1 MKKALVLSVLMT
13 AGSVLAEPVDLKTEA
28 KQTGVVM
35 GSFITGGVAGGPLGA
50 IAGLVAGAWLG
61 EQVVQADQVEVI
73 EQNLQKANHQVADL
87 TQKLSQSESRAQQ
100 FAQIALDQLQLEL
113 LFKTGDSELTP
124 SGQQRIT
131 YLANFLVNNPVLT
144 IRLDG
149 YTDPRGDTAFNQ
161 TLSDKRVD
169 SVAALLIDHGVE
181 QQRIKTY
188 SHGASQSQSVVG
200 DYDAYAL
207 ERVVKI
213 QLSQGDSKDAYAQVM
228 IAE

>member
-1 MKKALVLSVLMT
+1 MKKAILLSVLMT
-13 AGSVLAEPVDLKTEA
+13 AGSVLADPVDLKTEA
-28 KQTGVVM
+28 KQSGVVM
-35 GSFITGGVAGGPLGA
+35 GSFITGGIAGGPLGA

-61 EQVVQADQVEVI
+61 EQVVEADQAEAM
-73 EQNLQKANHQVADL
+73 EYKLQKANHQVADL
-87 TQKLSQSESRAQQ
+87 TQKLSQSESRAQR

-113 LFKTGDSELTP
+113 LFKTGDSELTT

-131 YLANFLVNNPVLT
+131 YLANFLVNNPALT

-161 TLSDKRVD
+161 ALSEKRVE
-169 SVAALLIDHGVE
+169 SVAALLIDQGVE

-188 SHGASQSQSVVG
+188 SHGASQSQSAVG

-213 QLSQGDSKDAYAQVM
+213 QLSQGDSQDAYAQVM